1 MKSSAHQVTKL
12 LEQWSSGDEAALE
25 QLMPLVHD
33 ELHRLA
39 HQHMRRE
46 PGSYSANLSAY
57 QRGVSS
63 SGGSAADQIRESRAL
78 FWYRGKIDAAD
89 SRARRAPPSGCETRW
104 QYDSS
109 AAG

>member
-1 MKSSAHQVTKL
+1 MRKARAKPLMEFATHQVTKL
-12 LEQWSSGDEAALE
+12 LEQWSGGDEAALE

-63 SGGSAADQIRESRAL
+63 SGGSAAD
-78 FWYRGKIDAAD
+78 
-89 SRARRAPPSGCETRW
+89 
-104 QYDSS
+104 
-109 AAG
+109 